1 MLATSMRG
9 LFTSGTLVDGEE
21 VEVSMV
27 GAPLPATLW
36 VNPAAGDTVNLWI
49 SFDNGASWLEWEEG
63 ACTIL
68 TATSLNSGATNL
80 KAQRTAGSGT
90 TSTFG
95 VS

>member
-9 LFTSGTLVDGEE
+9 LFASGTLIDGVA
-21 VEVSMV
+21 VEISMV

-36 VNPAAGDTVNLWI
+36 VNPTEGDTVNLWI

-63 ACTIL
+63 ACSVL

-80 KAQRTAGSGT
+80 KGQRVLGTGT